1 MRRALVVFVLAFV
14 AHRSIARAV
23 EVHGEVSA
31 GREFVYATSDVAAEV
46 LDGQLALGGGLTLV
60 SDYAVERY
68 GAQALVEYRGDRV
81 TAGLAATFGPRQAGR
96 GWASLDPH
104 AELERTVGRW
114 HLDADGGVLLR
125 RVDGSA
131 HRHIVS
137 IDQLQLHAAAE
148 ITLDDRWRLSVLA
161 LYSFY
166 GPDPSSP
173 SLRDLDLGLAVTL
186 AGRPERWA
194 AGGALARRAHAG
206 VWCEL
211 GAAGVVYADGHGAAI
226 VPRAELRLGPWRGV
240 SVAAAL
246 DLVVGVAGAAGEP
259 PRAIGGLELGYER

>member
-1 MRRALVVFVLAFV
+1 MRRALAVFVIAFV

-23 EVHGEVSA
+23 EVHGEVTA
-31 GREFVYATSDVAAEV
+31 GREFVYATSDVEAELV
-46 LDGQLALGGGLTLV
+46 DGQLALGGGLTLV
-60 SDYAVERY
+60 SDYAIERY
-68 GAQALVEYRGDRV
+68 GAQALIEYRGDRV
-81 TAGLAATFGPRQAGR
+81 SAGVAADFGPRQAGR

-104 AELERTVGRW
+104 AELERAVGRW
-114 HLDADGGVLLR
+114 HFHADGGVLLR
-125 RVDGSA
+125 RVDASA
-131 HRHIVS
+131 RRHIVS
-137 IDQLQLHAAAE
+137 IDQLQLHAAADV
-148 ITLDDRWRLSVLA
+148 TLDDRWRLSVLA

-166 GPDPSSP
+166 GPDPAAP

-194 AGGALARRAHAG
+194 AGGALAIRAHSG

-226 VPRAELRLGPWRGV
+226 VPRAVLRLGPWRGV

-246 DLVVGVAGAAGEP
+246 ELVVGAANAAGEP
-259 PRAIGGLELGYER
+259 LREIGGLELGYER